1 MTYPKVDNFW
11 LVSFFWWGKKW
22 NYFPKEIHLF
32 NSCREPI
39 CLIPVS
45 NEQSYIKRLSIH
57 KHTHAHTHTQA
68 YTLTLTHKHTHT
80 FTNPRTHKH
89 TYFHTH
95 VLLKHMYNEEKLQT
109 PYRNCFEKVKF
120 WNKCDY
126 IRIEIPWFNVR
137 GFLSDIVKPRYN
149 FSRAIHDYSTVY
161 LDLCL

>member
-1 MTYPKVDNFW
+1 MGEEMKLFSQGNSFIQ
-11 LVSFFWWGKKW
+11 LVSWAHLSNTCLKW
-22 NYFPKEIHLF
+22 AVIYQKA
-32 NSCREPI
+32 
-39 CLIPVS
+39 
-45 NEQSYIKRLSIH
+45 
-57 KHTHAHTHTQA
+57 KHTQTHTCTHPHSGIHTYLNTQTHA
-68 YTLTLTHKHTHT
+68 YFYKPTYTHKHTH
-80 FTNPRTHKH
+80 
-89 TYFHTH
+89 FHTH